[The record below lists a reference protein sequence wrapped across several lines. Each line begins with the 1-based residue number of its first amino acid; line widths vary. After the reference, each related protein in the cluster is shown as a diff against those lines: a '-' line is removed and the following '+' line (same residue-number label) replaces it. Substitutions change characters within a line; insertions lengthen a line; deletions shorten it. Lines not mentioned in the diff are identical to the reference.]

1 MEIKKIRE
9 SRRMLQYELANRM
22 GVKQA
27 SVSAWE
33 SGKTMPSA
41 ENLLKLAD
49 ILENRPTWSLF
60 LITTDKKLEE
70 SLGRKADRRRK
81 LYNGRLET
89 QYYQFHSARPG

>member
-9 SRRMLQYELANRM
+9 SRGMLQYELANRM

-33 SGKTMPSA
+33 SGKGMPSA

-49 ILENRPTWSLF
+49 ILECTVDA
-60 LITTDKKLEE
+60 I
-70 SLGRKADRRRK
+70 LGRD
-81 LYNGRLET
+81 
-89 QYYQFHSARPG
+89 SA

>member
-9 SRRMLQYELANRM
+9 SRGMLQYELANRM

-33 SGKTMPSA
+33 SGRAMPSA

-49 ILENRPTWSLF
+49 ILECTVDAL
-60 LITTDKKLEE
+60 
-70 SLGRKADRRRK
+70 LGRTPA
-81 LYNGRLET
+81 
-89 QYYQFHSARPG
+89 SA

>member
-9 SRRMLQYELANRM
+9 SRGMLQYELANRM

-33 SGKTMPSA
+33 SGKAMPSA

-49 ILENRPTWSLF
+49 ILECTVDA
-60 LITTDKKLEE
+60 I
-70 SLGRKADRRRK
+70 LGRG
-81 LYNGRLET
+81 LT
-89 QYYQFHSARPG
+89 SA

>member
-9 SRRMLQYELANRM
+9 SRGMLQYELANRM

-33 SGKTMPSA
+33 SGKAMPSA

-49 ILENRPTWSLF
+49 ILECTVDAIL
-60 LITTDKKLEE
+60 
-70 SLGRKADRRRK
+70 RRD
-81 LYNGRLET
+81 
-89 QYYQFHSARPG
+89 SA

>member
-9 SRRMLQYELANRM
+9 SRGMLQYELANRM

-33 SGKTMPSA
+33 SGKAMPSA

-49 ILENRPTWSLF
+49 ILGCTVDA
-60 LITTDKKLEE
+60 I
-70 SLGRKADRRRK
+70 LGRD
-81 LYNGRLET
+81 
-89 QYYQFHSARPG
+89 SA

>member
-9 SRRMLQYELANRM
+9 SRGMLQYELANRM

-33 SGKTMPSA
+33 SGKAIPSA

-49 ILENRPTWSLF
+49 ILECTVDA
-60 LITTDKKLEE
+60 I
-70 SLGRKADRRRK
+70 LGRG
-81 LYNGRLET
+81 LT
-89 QYYQFHSARPG
+89 SA

>member
-9 SRRMLQYELANRM
+9 SRGLLQYELANRR

-33 SGKTMPSA
+33 SGKAMPSA

-49 ILENRPTWSLF
+49 ILECTVDA
-60 LITTDKKLEE
+60 I
-70 SLGRKADRRRK
+70 LGRD
-81 LYNGRLET
+81 
-89 QYYQFHSARPG
+89 SA

>member
-9 SRRMLQYELANRM
+9 SRGMLQYELANRM

-33 SGKTMPSA
+33 SGKAMPSA

-49 ILENRPTWSLF
+49 ILECTVDA
-60 LITTDKKLEE
+60 I
-70 SLGRKADRRRK
+70 LGRDTA
-81 LYNGRLET
+81 
-89 QYYQFHSARPG
+89 

>member
-9 SRRMLQYELANRM
+9 SRGMLQYELANRM

-33 SGKTMPSA
+33 SGKAMPSA

-49 ILENRPTWSLF
+49 ILECTVYA
-60 LITTDKKLEE
+60 I
-70 SLGRKADRRRK
+70 LGRD
-81 LYNGRLET
+81 
-89 QYYQFHSARPG
+89 SA